1 MILGLQAMYVGPLGL
16 RLEQHLVSGRNTL
29 KGYGI
34 LKHNFKVHW
43 QVASRL
49 SVSEPSKLMW
59 WWALTRLLPRGS
71 MRMKK
76 GGGLADGKHFFLLHL
91 TRFSFEAYGNLK
103 DMLWFLLFRCHRIID
118 R

>member
-49 SVSEPSKLMW
+49 SV
-59 WWALTRLLPRGS
+59 
-71 MRMKK
+71 
-76 GGGLADGKHFFLLHL
+76 
-91 TRFSFEAYGNLK
+91 
-103 DMLWFLLFRCHRIID
+103 
-118 R
+118 